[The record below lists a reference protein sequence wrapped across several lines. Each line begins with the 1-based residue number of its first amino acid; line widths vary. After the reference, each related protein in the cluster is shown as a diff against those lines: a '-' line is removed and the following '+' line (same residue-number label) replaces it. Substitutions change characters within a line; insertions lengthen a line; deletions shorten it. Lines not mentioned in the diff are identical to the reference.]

1 MIVVADT
8 SPLNY
13 LILIEEI
20 DVLRKLYGRIL
31 IPPAVRNE
39 LLQPGTPPSVIE
51 WMRNPPSWLEVQSPV
66 ATTIEFSVPLD
77 PGETAAIALAEELQ
91 AHQIILDEDLG
102 RQEAIRRGLSV
113 IGTIGILRDAH
124 RQGYLDIRKA
134 FARLTET
141 NFHISPFILTKT
153 LKDLA

>member
-39 LLQPGTPPSVIE
+39 LLQPGTPSSVIE

-113 IGTIGILRDAH
+113 IGTIGICEMLI
-124 RQGYLDIRKA
+124 GKA
-134 FARLTET
+134 IWTSERHSLASRRPTAT
-141 NFHISPFILTKT
+141 SPHSF
-153 LKDLA
+153 